1 MTVNDIYTT
10 AKARGLVRSQREF
23 STDILRMAPNYAAD
37 TGLARC
43 SAKAL
48 LNLYKFFAE
57 IGQADLQAEAF
68 KLLLAAEERV
78 GGIRAVR
85 P

>member
-1 MTVNDIYTT
+1 MTVDDIYVA
-10 AKARGLVRSQREF
+10 AKARGLVRSRRKF
-23 STDILRMAPNYAAD
+23 STDILLMAPNYAAG

-48 LNLYKFFAE
+48 LNLYKYLAE
-57 IGQADLQAEAF
+57 AGQADLQAQAF
-68 KLLLAAEERV
+68 TLLLAAEERD
-78 GGIRAVR
+78 GDSRAGR